1 MIVMAHAVCHAPRPS
16 LPELTPS
23 EEEYLEAIY
32 VGEEKGGGRVKVGE
46 LAGSLGV
53 KAPSVVEMLRKLKK
67 RGFVGYDRSGVKLTK
82 RGREL
87 AVQIVRRHQLA
98 ERLLSDVFSYGL
110 PKVHDLACKFE
121 HVLDDE
127 LTDRL
132 DEMLGK
138 PETCPHGDPIPSPK
152 GGAIEIEGERLSDV
166 GGEEECVVMVI
177 PEDRGAVERL
187 LSLNVLPGA
196 KVKIVEKLPRGA
208 IILQCGRT
216 QVALSRSIA
225 SKILVGRHRRRHR
238 RRGRG

>member
-1 MIVMAHAVCHAPRPS
+1 MVIMAHAVCHAPRPS

-98 ERLLSDVFSYGL
+98 ERLLSD
-110 PKVHDLACKFE
+110 
-121 HVLDDE
+121 
-127 LTDRL
+127 
-132 DEMLGK
+132 
-138 PETCPHGDPIPSPK
+138 
-152 GGAIEIEGERLSDV
+152 
-166 GGEEECVVMVI
+166 
-177 PEDRGAVERL
+177 
-187 LSLNVLPGA
+187 
-196 KVKIVEKLPRGA
+196 
-208 IILQCGRT
+208 Q
-216 QVALSRSIA
+216 
-225 SKILVGRHRRRHR
+225 
-238 RRGRG
+238 

>member
-1 MIVMAHAVCHAPRPS
+1 MVHAVHHAPRPS
-16 LPELTPS
+16 LPKLTPS

-32 VGEEKGGGRVKVGE
+32 VSEGKGNGRVKVGE

-53 KAPSVVEMLRKLKK
+53 KAPSVVEMLQKLKK
-67 RGFVGYDRSGVKLTK
+67 LGFVGYDRSGVKLTK
-82 RGREL
+82 RGREQ
-87 AVQIVRRHQLA
+87 AIRVVRRHQLA

-138 PETCPHGDPIPSPK
+138 PKTCPHGDPIPSSR
-152 GGAIEIEGERLSDV
+152 GRSIEIEGEQLSEV

-177 PEDRGAVERL
+177 PEDREAVERL

-225 SKILVGRHRRRHR
+225 SKILVGRHRRRYR